1 MNRMIKITGLA
12 AAGCGVFC
20 LPVGQAALVAMGLVG
35 VAAFICEWE
44 KAFPIGFVAF
54 AFAAIAAAMAGAMLW
69 SSWSRGKTNQAAKEV
84 RL

>member
-1 MNRMIKITGLA
+1 MNRIIKITGLA

-20 LPVGQAALVAMGLVG
+20 LSVGQAALVAMGLGG

-54 AFAAIAAAMAGAMLW
+54 AAIAAAMAGAVLW